1 MLRRRLGASL
11 GELPR
16 RVCAAARAGLG
27 VPQGEGLACSGMS
40 TRTRSIS
47 TGTLAREAALSEK
60 AVRMYADRGLLRADR
75 DPAGARVFAV
85 DQVAAARRIALLRG
99 LDVPLADVGRVL
111 AATDPVAVFDALW
124 SDRRHGADRAAAG
137 AEYVRARL
145 AGSVGPPP
153 GVRVT
158 WRDLP
163 ERLLLCLP
171 AAATLP
177 ELPDVLRAASSEL
190 LGCLA
195 ESDVPLAGPLHVG
208 IRTRATE
215 SYPADLVVCA
225 PVPDLVRP
233 PAGLALTTDPA
244 HREAV
249 VALEQRQAD
258 DQALVVAVHDH
269 LSTGAFAGGPDVRV
283 GDNREV
289 YLPSFGTGA
298 TGTVMEVVV
307 PVRDEVG
314 PA

>member
-1 MLRRRLGASL
+1 
-11 GELPR
+11 
-16 RVCAAARAGLG
+16 
-27 VPQGEGLACSGMS
+27 MS
-40 TRTRSIS
+40 TRTRTIS

-60 AVRMYADRGLLRADR
+60 AVRLYADRGLLRAER
-75 DPAGARVFAV
+75 DPAGARVFAG
-85 DQVAAARRIALLRG
+85 DQVVVARRIALLRG
-99 LDVPLADVGRVL
+99 LDVSLDDVGRVL
-111 AATDPVAVFDALW
+111 AAADPVAVFDDLW
-124 SDRRHGADRAAAG
+124 SSRRHDADRTAAG

-145 AGSVGPPP
+145 ADSAGPPP
-153 GVRVT
+153 GIEVT
-158 WRDLP
+158 WREVP
-163 ERLLLCLP
+163 ERLLLSLP

-177 ELPDVLRAASSEL
+177 ELPEVLGRASGEL
-190 LGCLA
+190 LERLA
-195 ESDVPLAGPLHVG
+195 AAGVPLAGPLHVG

-244 HREAV
+244 HREVV
-249 VALEQRQAD
+249 VALEQHQAD

-269 LSTGAFAGGPDVRV
+269 LSTSASAGGPGGPDVRA

-298 TGTVMEVVV
+298 AGTVMEVVV
-307 PVRDEVG
+307 PVRDGVR